1 MQNGTGDDL
10 TCAPGVIKVITARA
24 DLGVDNSTVFKGKRT
39 IPWIDPF
46 RIWIGRFPIKIG
58 PFRILIGP
66 FGVSVRSFVDLDQ
79 SFSL

>member
-1 MQNGTGDDL
+1 MM
-10 TCAPGVIKVITARA
+10 CAPGVIKVITARA

-39 IPWIDPF
+39 IPWIW
-46 RIWIGRFPIKIG
+46 IWIGRFPIKIG